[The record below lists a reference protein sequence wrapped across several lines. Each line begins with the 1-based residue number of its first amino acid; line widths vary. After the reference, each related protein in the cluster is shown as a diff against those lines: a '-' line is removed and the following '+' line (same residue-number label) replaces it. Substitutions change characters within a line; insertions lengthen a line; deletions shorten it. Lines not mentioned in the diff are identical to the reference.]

1 MGKGSFLLREEHGPI
16 VDQLTDEQA
25 GQLIKAVFAY
35 SSCDTPDTF
44 TPPEDITVRVAF
56 LFIKGSLDRANEHY
70 EMICERNRVNGAK
83 GGRPTNKTQSVN
95 KNPVGCLGFSKNPDE
110 PNKTL
115 PDPDPD
121 PKPDVQESTPDGVL
135 VPSPAGDPRKVDTC
149 PHQKIIA
156 LYHEVLPELPQVR
169 IWNDSRIKLLR
180 SRWREETK
188 RQDLNWWRTFFGYIR
203 RCPFLMGASKP
214 RPDRPPFQA
223 DLEWIIR
230 PQNFAKIVEGRYE
243 AN

>member
-35 SSCDTPDTF
+35 SSCADPGSF
-44 TPPEDITVRVAF
+44 APPEDITVRVAF

-70 EMICERNRVNGAK
+70 EMLCERNRVNGAK
-83 GGRPTNKTQSVN
+83 GGRPAGKTQSVN

-121 PKPDVQESTPDGVL
+121 PDVQESTLDRVL
-135 VPSPAGDPRKVDTC
+135 VPSLAGDPRAVGTC
-149 PHQKIIA
+149 PHQKIID
-156 LYHEVLPELPQVR
+156 LYHEVLPELTRIR
-169 IWNDSRIKLLR
+169 IWNVTRTKLLR
-180 SRWREETK
+180 SRWREDTE
-188 RQDLNWWRTFFGYIR
+188 RQSLDWWRTFFEYIR